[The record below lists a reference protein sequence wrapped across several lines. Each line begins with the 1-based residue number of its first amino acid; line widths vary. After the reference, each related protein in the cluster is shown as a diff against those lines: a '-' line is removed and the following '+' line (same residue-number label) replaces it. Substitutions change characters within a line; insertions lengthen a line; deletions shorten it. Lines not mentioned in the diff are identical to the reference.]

1 MLAPSRK
8 AEQTPAVALVPG
20 MKVRYLL
27 QPEWGV
33 GHLVRT
39 LEDGGVAEVLFSGR
53 AQTTLVSTR
62 GNTLVA
68 HAFAPGDRVQT
79 RKGRVG
85 TITGEEPGA
94 RGLRRYVLHYEDGT
108 DDELPESEVL
118 APVPD
123 TDLLTTLRE
132 GRAADARAFLL
143 RRQALTLD
151 EERRND
157 ALGALLDDGIFIL
170 RLRYPDA
177 GGHHRHQRQPGE
189 SL

>member
-1 MLAPSRK
+1 MGSSPRPRRCRSARACSATTRWSCTGSGRSSCSPPPPSARPSPPNAEAAVQPQPSQSGSARERPGDRAAGGARRAGMLAPSRK

-68 HAFAPGDRVQT
+68 HVFASGDRVQT
-79 RKGRVG
+79 R
-85 TITGEEPGA
+85 
-94 RGLRRYVLHYEDGT
+94 
-108 DDELPESEVL
+108 
-118 APVPD
+118 
-123 TDLLTTLRE
+123 
-132 GRAADARAFLL
+132 
-143 RRQALTLD
+143 
-151 EERRND
+151 
-157 ALGALLDDGIFIL
+157 
-170 RLRYPDA
+170 
-177 GGHHRHQRQPGE
+177 
-189 SL
+189 